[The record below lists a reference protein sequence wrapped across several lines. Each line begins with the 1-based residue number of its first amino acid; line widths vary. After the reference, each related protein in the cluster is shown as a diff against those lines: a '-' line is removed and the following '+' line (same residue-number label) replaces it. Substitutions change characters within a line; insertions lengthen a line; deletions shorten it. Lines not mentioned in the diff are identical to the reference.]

1 MAKKEELPPKARIY
15 KRKLNYHGFNLY
27 DNFAWL
33 RDKNWQEV
41 LHNPKI
47 LKPSIKKFLEDENKW
62 ADDNLNHL
70 NRFRK
75 LIFEEIKSKIKED
88 DQSLPIKDGK
98 YFYLSETKKGRQY
111 SILKRRLSGKSKS
124 RYRTILDWNELSK
137 KFKYFKPGG
146 LSYSLDH
153 NLFNYSF
160 DDKGSEFFSI
170 KTFDIRNRK
179 EKFETIKETSGNSIW
194 ANNCNGF
201 YYIKMNKNHRPSSL
215 WFHKLNT
222 KQKDDKLIY
231 EEKNPR
237 YFLNISETLSKKYLL
252 LNIHDHETSEIY
264 ILDKDESKK
273 TLALFC
279 KRKKGIEYNID
290 HDLEK
295 SRFIIMS
302 NHSKAIDFKLS
313 FVKEEKINNK
323 KELYPYS
330 NWKEL
335 IPHRKGILITDF
347 ADLRNFLIVQ

>member
-1 MAKKEELPPKARIY
+1 MAKKEDSPPKARSY

-137 KFKYFKPGG
+137 K
-146 LSYSLDH
+146 SY
-153 NLFNYSF
+153 
-160 DDKGSEFFSI
+160 EV
-170 KTFDIRNRK
+170 
-179 EKFETIKETSGNSIW
+179 
-194 ANNCNGF
+194 
-201 YYIKMNKNHRPSSL
+201 
-215 WFHKLNT
+215 KL
-222 KQKDDKLIY
+222 Y
-231 EEKNPR
+231 
-237 YFLNISETLSKKYLL
+237 
-252 LNIHDHETSEIY
+252 
-264 ILDKDESKK
+264 
-273 TLALFC
+273 
-279 KRKKGIEYNID
+279 
-290 HDLEK
+290 
-295 SRFIIMS
+295 
-302 NHSKAIDFKLS
+302 
-313 FVKEEKINNK
+313 
-323 KELYPYS
+323 
-330 NWKEL
+330 
-335 IPHRKGILITDF
+335 
-347 ADLRNFLIVQ
+347 